1 MLDRNLSIL
10 FVCEVHCAAVA
21 LYKLHHAKC
30 VTSIISIS
38 RDNVKC
44 RIRTSL
50 PVNQKTQ
57 MGYERTEKLMIMQV
71 SLQLFLVSTVRT

>member
-10 FVCEVHCAAVA
+10 FVYEAHCMTAA
-21 LYKLHHAKC
+21 LCKLCHAKC
-30 VTSIISIS
+30 VTPIISIS

-44 RIRTSL
+44 RIKTFL

-57 MGYERTEKLMIMQV
+57 MGYEKMEKLMI
-71 SLQLFLVSTVRT
+71 T